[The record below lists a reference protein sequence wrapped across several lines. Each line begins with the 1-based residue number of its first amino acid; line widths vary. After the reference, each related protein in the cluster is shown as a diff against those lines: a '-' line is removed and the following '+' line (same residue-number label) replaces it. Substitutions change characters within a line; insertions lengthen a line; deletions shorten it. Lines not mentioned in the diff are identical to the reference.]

1 MLLLCHQLTP
11 RCSTVTVSLFTTFLS
26 RQGKS
31 CVFCVVPSLNLTEV
45 SKRQPCEQGTE
56 ENKRCNDLRR
66 ETKIVRKI
74 DSYILVRGKGKKK
87 LYVFVTFFSSSG
99 TSVLWQRYQWIC
111 FWIRW
116 FWYSTLSDS
125 LLAAYLPQT
134 TESLYLKLGYQQL
147 WHVSVSSVCSSFYG
161 SAF

>member
-74 DSYILVRGKGKKK
+74 DSYTLVRGKGKKK
-87 LYVFVTFFSSSG
+87 LYVFVTFFPAVERLSCGSVISEYVFEYGGSG
-99 TSVLWQRYQWIC
+99 TVLCLTLFLLPIC
-111 FWIRW
+111 PRRQKVF
-116 FWYSTLSDS
+116 T
-125 LLAAYLPQT
+125 
-134 TESLYLKLGYQQL
+134 
-147 WHVSVSSVCSSFYG
+147 
-161 SAF
+161 